1 MKKYLLLMSLLLC
14 LAVSCDDSG
23 IDSSIITP
31 DKVEEKVYFAGSI
44 PNLHQGRAQALHAL
58 LHLKHRRSESRGG
71 QFCRVPIPLPKAMG
85 TMTLAL

>member
-1 MKKYLLLMSLLLC
+1 MSLLLC

-44 PNLHQGRAQALHAL
+44 PTYIKDA
-58 LHLKHRRSESRGG
+58 LKHYMPAPPQTSPKRKSWWAVLQGSDSPSEGYG
-71 QFCRVPIPLPKAMG
+71 DNDLG
-85 TMTLAL
+85 TLS